1 MSLFSMQLV
10 TKKKKKTRYLESGF
24 AHVYRSD
31 GKKIAETYA
40 QRDENHNFYAT

>member
-10 TKKKKKTRYLESGF
+10 TKTRYLESGF

>member
-1 MSLFSMQLV
+1 MSFFSMQLV
-10 TKKKKKTRYLESGF
+10 IKTRYLESGF
-24 AHVYRSD
+24 VHVYRSD